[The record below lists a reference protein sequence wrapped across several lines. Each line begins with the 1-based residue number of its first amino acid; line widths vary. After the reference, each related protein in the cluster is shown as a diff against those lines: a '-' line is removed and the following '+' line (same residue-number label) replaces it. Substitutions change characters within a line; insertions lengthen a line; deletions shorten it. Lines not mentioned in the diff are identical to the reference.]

1 VREGLGLR
9 RKRRSWGL
17 IRQLPSGRFQAQWPD
32 PQSGMSTPAP
42 STFRTRTEAGLWL
55 DAKRTDLSRGASV
68 DDKAAERP
76 LRDWWPGFEV
86 SIATLKPTTRT
97 NYEAAWRLRVNPTFG
112 HIPVGRIRPA
122 NVELWIAK
130 LGEEGTSAS
139 KVIEAHGVLKR
150 ILDRPLR
157 DRIISVNPA
166 LLRRKSLPRRPKTDR
181 PVLSPEDID
190 KLTQAMR
197 RDDDKALVR
206 LLAYGGLRIG
216 EALALR
222 RRDFDPLRRTLAIRR
237 SVEEVKGHLHVGETK
252 PGDDR
257 TITLPRAVAVD
268 LEDRCEQIACE
279 PDALIFGNRQ
289 GRHRRYRVFMR
300 DSWLPAAEE
309 AGISVTPH
317 DLRATCAS
325 LLIDAGASVK
335 DVQALLGHKDE
346 MTTLALYA
354 RVRPGKS
361 ENLAKKMDQLLDE
374 AGSPLKK
381 RKKKHRAQ

>member
-1 VREGLGLR
+1 
-9 RKRRSWGL
+9 
-17 IRQLPSGRFQAQWPD
+17 
-32 PQSGMSTPAP
+32 M
-42 STFRTRTEAGLWL
+42 
-55 DAKRTDLSRGASV
+55 
-68 DDKAAERP
+68 
-76 LRDWWPGFEV
+76 
-86 SIATLKPTTRT
+86 
-97 NYEAAWRLRVNPTFG
+97 
-112 HIPVGRIRPA
+112 
-122 NVELWIAK
+122 
-130 LGEEGTSAS
+130 
-139 KVIEAHGVLKR
+139 
-150 ILDRPLR
+150 
-157 DRIISVNPA
+157 
-166 LLRRKSLPRRPKTDR
+166 
-181 PVLSPEDID
+181 
-190 KLTQAMR
+190 
-197 RDDDKALVR
+197 
-206 LLAYGGLRIG
+206 
-216 EALALR
+216 
-222 RRDFDPLRRTLAIRR
+222 
-237 SVEEVKGHLHVGETK
+237 KGHLHVGETK

-257 TITLPRAVAVD
+257 TITLPRAVAAD
-268 LEDRCEQIACE
+268 LEDRCAQIAGE

-300 DSWLPAAEE
+300 DSWLPAADK